1 MSFKVTASLSIWN
14 FCRPKVVQQLVSTD
28 TAHSSDPSAVD
39 ELLVRLFLCQLT
51 YGTSTVQC
59 HTNLA
64 TTDA

>member
-1 MSFKVTASLSIWN
+1 M
-14 FCRPKVVQQLVSTD
+14 QQLVSTD
-28 TAHSSDPSAVD
+28 IAHSSDPSAVD